1 MSTEY
6 RILGPD
12 EIVEEGDEISYRSN
26 DFWVNCRTTI
36 GEKAGYDPTFK
47 FRRAITQDKA
57 MIITNGT
64 YLTAGGYVVTL
75 DEDLISPVELSPGM
89 NSNNQPSYICNGWMW
104 KNDGTITLNEEW
116 SEKLKIVEK
125 LQFELPPCP
134 SGYKWAGGYPQYR
147 RPKEGEYFIGQK
159 QNEFKSVFKASK
171 YYVVPHGCDDRRL
184 IVEPKEVYLTVV
196 KPNEF
201 PKYYKRRNGQPF
213 YDGSKYMVRHG
224 DTRQMVNSDIKFSWT
239 IDCDNYVKE
248 GSWIEVDKP
257 EVEAYNKSHKTEKEK
272 HDFGDMEGWRLL
284 RPSEILK
291 EGDEYFSKRYSDGWA
306 KLSADD
312 ISHTFNDYYFYRRR
326 IQKPI
331 KQEDKTI
338 MSKAITY
345 WVTEPARDIKNV
357 VVKSFRYILFT
368 SVLFGG
374 AYGIANPKVVLSY
387 LPKVTIS
394 APEIM
399 QNNQD

>member
-1 MSTEY
+1 
-6 RILGPD
+6 
-12 EIVEEGDEISYRSN
+12 
-26 DFWVNCRTTI
+26 
-36 GEKAGYDPTFK
+36 
-47 FRRAITQDKA
+47 
-57 MIITNGT
+57 
-64 YLTAGGYVVTL
+64 
-75 DEDLISPVELSPGM
+75 
-89 NSNNQPSYICNGWMW
+89 
-104 KNDGTITLNEEW
+104 
-116 SEKLKIVEK
+116 
-125 LQFELPPCP
+125 
-134 SGYKWAGGYPQYR
+134 
-147 RPKEGEYFIGQK
+147 
-159 QNEFKSVFKASK
+159 
-171 YYVVPHGCDDRRL
+171 
-184 IVEPKEVYLTVV
+184 
-196 KPNEF
+196 
-201 PKYYKRRNGQPF
+201 
-213 YDGSKYMVRHG
+213 
-224 DTRQMVNSDIKFSWT
+224 
-239 IDCDNYVKE
+239 
-248 GSWIEVDKP
+248 
-257 EVEAYNKSHKTEKEK
+257 
-272 HDFGDMEGWRLL
+272 MEGWRLL